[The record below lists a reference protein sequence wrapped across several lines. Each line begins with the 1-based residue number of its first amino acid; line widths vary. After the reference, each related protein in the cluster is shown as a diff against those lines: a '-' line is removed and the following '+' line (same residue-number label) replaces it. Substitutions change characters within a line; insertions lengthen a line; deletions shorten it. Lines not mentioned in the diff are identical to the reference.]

1 MDIKQIF
8 SKFIIFI
15 LLFSAGMASGYLYF
29 SAGNRTAE
37 SNSPEEKNVSEDVEN
52 PEINLS
58 NNRRVRVNMKI
69 NLLKDY
75 VNLIFIPEKN
85 EAESELKAE
94 EMNRKVAAIS
104 DVVLKEKYDATGNG
118 SPEEREVKILEFL
131 NFLFDEIRNDLK

>member
-1 MDIKQIF
+1 MKQIF
-8 SKFIIFI
+8 SKSIIFI
-15 LLFSAGMASGYLYF
+15 LLFSAGMVSGYFYF
-29 SAGNRTAE
+29 SAGNKTTE
-37 SNSPEEKNVSEDVEN
+37 SNNPEEKNVSEGVEN

-58 NNRRVRVNMKI
+58 DNQRVRVNMKI